1 MRAKRITRLVVTGG
15 PSGGKTTL
23 IETLQREFPQDLAIV
38 TEAASVLYR
47 GGFPRLNSNK
57 ARVHAQRAIYFVQSE
72 LEKLVSFHE
81 SGRSLLVCDRGSI
94 DGAAYWPGGVGGFF
108 RSLGTSLGSELKRY
122 DWVLHLDTT
131 AMSFYSS
138 ANNPVRTETHD
149 QALKLNEKI
158 KSAWAKHPQR
168 LILPH
173 QEKFIQKIN
182 LAVEVVRLIRDGGDF
197 ELLSSFLK
205 SRLRN

>member
-1 MRAKRITRLVVTGG
+1 MKTKKLTRLVVTGG

-23 IETLQREFPQDLAIV
+23 IETLQKEFPEDLAVV

-72 LEKLVSFHE
+72 LEKLVSSHE
-81 SGRSLLVCDRGSI
+81 SGRSLIVCDRGSI
-94 DGAAYWPGGVGGFF
+94 DGAAYWPGGVQGFF
-108 RSLGTSLGSELKRY
+108 RSLGTSLPTELKRY

-131 AMSFYSS
+131 AMGFYSS
-138 ANNPVRTETHD
+138 ANNPVRTETHE
-149 QALKLNEKI
+149 QALKLNLKI
-158 KSAWAKHPQR
+158 KSAWSKHPQR

-182 LAVEVVRLIRDGGDF
+182 LAIEVVRLIREGGDF
-197 ELLSSFLK
+197 ALVSSFLK
-205 SRLRN
+205 SRLKE